1 MACLLD
7 WVYRPWNINIQERFL
22 VLSHSENL
30 QQYWIGVLIIVL
42 DWCYPWMVIGMDSM
56 RVSYVDDFKNTQR
69 WIEAVFIC

>member
-1 MACLLD
+1 
-7 WVYRPWNINIQERFL
+7 
-22 VLSHSENL
+22 L